1 MLLSLSRDIVDVW
14 ERYSVS
20 VYRQKL
26 PIAKIRLGR
35 LCLAEKIVY
44 LGYLQKSVGNFSSP
58 PAPPPHLSAAM
69 TAHHHHPWS
78 VEVLNTSRTAAHPLG
93 GRGNIRRSHDPLAS
107 PTLGANGVRTLYEAM
122 RRGRDINPLGPCL
135 GYRATRYIFMKFLDI
150 RYAYPDSHF
159 NPRFRPI
166 IVAATVVLPRP
177 TFMGAM
183 ASAWRVWMHWQ
194 QGWKRAA
201 RI

>member
-1 MLLSLSRDIVDVW
+1 MLLCAPRPND
-14 ERYSVS
+14 
-20 VYRQKL
+20 
-26 PIAKIRLGR
+26 IAKN
-35 LCLAEKIVY
+35 Y
-44 LGYLQKSVGNFSSP
+44 LSLRYGWVVCVWQKKSRISPDSVDYFSSP

-159 NPRFRPI
+159 NPLAPG
-166 IVAATVVLPRP
+166 LLL
-177 TFMGAM
+177 
-183 ASAWRVWMHWQ
+183 
-194 QGWKRAA
+194 
-201 RI
+201 